1 MLFKDMDWA
10 QRKNI
15 KECKSY
21 FTILEEVKQEALKLP
36 NIISLDE
43 TTRNHFAYRF
53 SSVGDVVTHL
63 RSNFMTLCFDETRC
77 LKILSTNLPDSCNPN
92 RTSLCFLLTHYN
104 ENLRVNIQTSLV
116 QDKTFDF
123 SGLESLIP
131 GMQEWIMRFETNRT
145 KMESKLSSQVTELI
159 RSYSADK
166 IRSDN
171 QF

>member
-1 MLFKDMDWA
+1 MKLLE
-10 QRKNI
+10 I
-15 KECKSY
+15 
-21 FTILEEVKQEALKLP
+21 ILPIDFLL
-36 NIISLDE
+36 L
-43 TTRNHFAYRF
+43 
-53 SSVGDVVTHL
+53 GDVVTHL

-92 RTSLCFLLTHYN
+92 RTSLCYLLTHYN
-104 ENLRVNIQTSLV
+104 ENLRANIQTSLV

-131 GMQEWIMRFETNRT
+131 GMREWVMNFETKRT
-145 KMESKLSSQVTELI
+145 KMESKLSSHVTELI

>member
-1 MLFKDMDWA
+1 
-10 QRKNI
+10 
-15 KECKSY
+15 
-21 FTILEEVKQEALKLP
+21 
-36 NIISLDE
+36 
-43 TTRNHFAYRF
+43 
-53 SSVGDVVTHL
+53 
-63 RSNFMTLCFDETRC
+63 MTLCFDETRC

-92 RTSLCFLLTHYN
+92 RTSLCYLLTHYN
-104 ENLRVNIQTSLV
+104 ENLRANIQTSLV

-131 GMQEWIMRFETNRT
+131 GMREWVMNFETKRT
-145 KMESKLSSQVTELI
+145 KMESKLSSHVTELI